1 MYHYALLI
9 NGKWGSGKTY
19 FVKETLIPHV
29 KRSQF
34 DVNYLSLYGVK
45 STDEISQMLCVQAL
59 KDKTHGI
66 AQKAIDSKVGQITTM
81 MLTAMFKGGM
91 NSVGAGDE
99 DIEGIFKILPNFDNN
114 VIIFDDLERCGCSI
128 NVVLGYVNNFVEHS
142 NASVIL
148 VANEE
153 EIGKWQLDRNPEIQF
168 LIAMDPRLD
177 VDLSPTTEDFIRD
190 VAHNNPSL
198 HKERKNVFTP
208 EEIEYRRKSIF
219 HSNEGYKAIKEKVI
233 GLTVNYEPDLESIFT
248 KLIEDNIKTRT
259 LKEHLLS
266 ELDWFVA
273 IARKDDHKNLRT
285 FQYFVEK
292 ISMIFEVVGEQ
303 YPALH
308 QTIIRYTYRSS
319 VRCMKGQKMPE
330 WDGDYGAQVFGEE
343 RILNTDQQLGFKFI
357 DDLIMLNTIDADY
370 VNEVLARFS
379 RLAEKRGQLSNDPS
393 QLIRNWWTSE
403 DEQIA
408 RWLDTIEQ
416 NVKNGVYSTELYTEL
431 LRYIAELKVHHIQTE
446 KCASIFFVMKDF
458 IKKANPND
466 LEPLDR
472 ERFILDGETG
482 KMYRSMCKEVSE
494 ILEAGKTR
502 SEKQKYEEAISDA
515 EHWATKLVKASENT
529 GNLQGH
535 SFIYW
540 LEPEEILKRIKES
553 GNAELYQFRNALQ
566 CIYDAHVYYERWNDD
581 YEHLKALQKGVRRMD
596 TSDWGEVKKVYQ
608 AWIANDIGRYLEKI
622 NPTVKDRKP

>member
-1 MYHYALLI
+1 MDILESIDRFLNCRMYHYALLI

-308 QTIIRYTYRSS
+308 PAAACAEQFSGRPLSGHAPS
-319 VRCMKGQKMPE
+319 
-330 WDGDYGAQVFGEE
+330 A
-343 RILNTDQQLGFKFI
+343 
-357 DDLIMLNTIDADY
+357 DLL
-370 VNEVLARFS
+370 
-379 RLAEKRGQLSNDPS
+379 
-393 QLIRNWWTSE
+393 
-403 DEQIA
+403 
-408 RWLDTIEQ
+408 
-416 NVKNGVYSTELYTEL
+416 
-431 LRYIAELKVHHIQTE
+431 
-446 KCASIFFVMKDF
+446 
-458 IKKANPND
+458 
-466 LEPLDR
+466 
-472 ERFILDGETG
+472 
-482 KMYRSMCKEVSE
+482 
-494 ILEAGKTR
+494 
-502 SEKQKYEEAISDA
+502 
-515 EHWATKLVKASENT
+515 
-529 GNLQGH
+529 
-535 SFIYW
+535 
-540 LEPEEILKRIKES
+540 
-553 GNAELYQFRNALQ
+553 
-566 CIYDAHVYYERWNDD
+566 
-581 YEHLKALQKGVRRMD
+581 
-596 TSDWGEVKKVYQ
+596 
-608 AWIANDIGRYLEKI
+608 
-622 NPTVKDRKP
+622 